1 MKSKAG
7 VWVALIILSVIIGL
21 AAGFFISKAIAG
33 ERIKELEGIIKK
45 QQVTIEEYKND
56 MKTTENPASKTN
68 EDDGDARFVP
78 DESTRTK
85 NLASI
90 ISDETGFA
98 VSRIDSSKDWVYDAT
113 YEKNVVAESYVQ
125 EVGEAKTTFYAKDI
139 VVPYINI
146 NSADANVANSEIK
159 SIFDKI
165 VSTYNKQTHHIKC
178 GYEKYVNDTCISV
191 YAANRMEVTDIGE
204 LDAYTFNIDLKTGK
218 KMSYSDVYKSIG
230 YNDNNIETKVED
242 AIATYMRNTMADTY
256 NKSYDEEA
264 QRLVEEAIN
273 NYKQSVKDN
282 TIKYYLA
289 ENGNLRI
296 IVKMRF
302 MDGFGGGHYEV
313 ITID

>member
-1 MKSKAG
+1 MKSKSAIF
-7 VWVALIILSVIIGL
+7 VLLIVLSIIIGV
-21 AAGFFISKAIAG
+21 AGGFFISKMIC
-33 ERIKELEGIIKK
+33 EQRISKLESEL
-45 QQVTIEEYKND
+45 QYYKSNFAKVD
-56 MKTTENPASKTN
+56 ENTTKIENPVLKVE
-68 EDDGDARFVP
+68 EDDNIAPFVP
-78 DESTRTK
+78 DGTK
-85 NLASI
+85 GNQNLALRLF
-90 ISDETGFA
+90 DETGFA
-98 VSRIDSSKDWVYDAT
+98 VSRIDSSKDWVYDAP
-113 YEKNVVAESYVQ
+113 YEKNVVAESYTPDI
-125 EVGEAKTTFYAKDI
+125 GEKKTTTYAKDI

-146 NSADANVANSEIK
+146 NSVDANVANSEIK

-165 VSTYNKQTHHIKC
+165 VSIYNKQTHHIKC

-242 AIATYMRNTMADTY
+242 AIASYMRNTMSDTY

-289 ENGNLRI
+289 ENGSLRI
-296 IVKMRF
+296 VVKMRF